1 MATKK
6 TVTENKQPLGK
17 VYDFRKLP
25 LENIIGE
32 IEEQDLSKAIAN
44 CYYNRTADIGQLDK
58 ARTIYYKGQVE
69 LTDEECSLLERFV
82 LTSDLPAVVQVGVQ
96 KILGKEV

>member
-6 TVTENKQPLGK
+6 TVTEEKRSLAK
-17 VYDFRKLP
+17 VYDFRKIP
-25 LENIIGE
+25 LKNIIDE
-32 IEEQDLSKAIAN
+32 VEEQDLSRAIAN

-69 LTDEECSLLERFV
+69 LTDEECNLLEQFII
-82 LTSDLPAVVQVGVQ
+82 TSDLPAVVKEGVQ
-96 KILGKEV
+96 RLFGKEG

>member
-6 TVTENKQPLGK
+6 TVTEDKQPLGK
-17 VYDFRKLP
+17 VYDFRKIP
-25 LENIIGE
+25 LENIIRE
-32 IEEQDLSKAIAN
+32 TEEQDLSKAVAN

-69 LTDEECSLLERFV
+69 LTDEECRLLEQFV

-96 KILGKEV
+96 KLLKGGA